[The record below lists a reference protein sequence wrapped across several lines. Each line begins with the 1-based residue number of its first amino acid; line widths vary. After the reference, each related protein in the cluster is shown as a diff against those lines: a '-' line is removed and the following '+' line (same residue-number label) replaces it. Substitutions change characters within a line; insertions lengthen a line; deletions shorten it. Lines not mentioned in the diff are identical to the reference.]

1 MSTALVVW
9 QLVLVDML
17 FLCLAV
23 GMGLWFRAWL
33 QREKVEMDQR
43 LQLLQAQQAHLDRIS
58 GRLQAVCR
66 SLELMG
72 RDAEGAKTHVARETS
87 VELTPENEDVYGRAW
102 DLLAQGKQ
110 PAEVAR
116 ALGMGVAEVE
126 LMGRML
132 RHRRQG

>member
-1 MSTALVVW
+1 MSAAVVTW
-9 QLVLVDML
+9 QLVLVDVL

-43 LQLLQAQQAHLDRIS
+43 LQLLQAQQAQLDRIS

-72 RDAEGAKTHVARETS
+72 RDGAQAP
-87 VELTPENEDVYGRAW
+87 VELASKNEDVYGRAW
-102 DLLAQGKQ
+102 DLLARGKQ
-110 PAEVAR
+110 PTEVAR

-126 LMGRML
+126 LMSRML